1 MLKTHN
7 VVSSRL
13 QFLEVPPG
21 KPDQSFAEAVRKGL
35 SGSPKTLPSRF
46 FYDEAGSHLFERIMM
61 LPEYY
66 LTRTEQDI
74 LERFASEMVAWGQKR
89 ISLVEFGSGNSCKT
103 RLLIEAASEFQ
114 SHLTYVPI
122 DISSE
127 FLQASA
133 LTLLSD
139 YPQLSVHAVAGEYF
153 DAIPHVPLTPE
164 PRLFLFM
171 GSNIGNFE
179 EQEALEF
186 LSAISKHLRPEDRL
200 LLGVDMVKDRK
211 VIEAAYNDSAGV
223 TAAFNRNLLL
233 RINTSLGGNFDLD
246 RFEHSAPFVEE
257 RSQVEMRL
265 VSTVDQAVQIDA
277 LAETFSFKAGEYIHT
292 ENSHKYSPES
302 LHALC
307 GAAELQI
314 ENKWTDDQDW
324 FAVFRLRRA

>member
-1 MLKTHN
+1 MLKTHD
-7 VVSSRL
+7 VVGSRL
-13 QFLEVPPG
+13 QFIEVPPG

-35 SGSPKTLPSRF
+35 SGAQKTLPSRF
-46 FYDEAGSHLFERIMM
+46 FYDEKGSHLFEQIMM

-66 LTRTEQDI
+66 LTGTEQEI

-89 ISLVEFGSGNSCKT
+89 IALVEFGSGNSCKT

-114 SHLTYVPI
+114 QHLTYVPI

-133 LTLLSD
+133 LTLLGD
-139 YPQLSVHAVAGEYF
+139 YPQLSVHAVAAEYF

-164 PRLFLFM
+164 ARLFLFM

-179 EQEALEF
+179 EREALEF
-186 LSAISKHLRPEDRL
+186 LTTISMHLRPEDRL
-200 LLGVDMVKDRK
+200 LLGVDLVKDRR
-211 VIEAAYNDSAGV
+211 VIEAAYNDTAGV
-223 TAAFNRNLLL
+223 TAAFNKNLLQ
-233 RINTSLGGNFDLD
+233 RINGSLAGEFHLD

-265 VSTVDQAVQIDA
+265 VSTADHKVQIGD
-277 LAETFSFKAGEYIHT
+277 LAEEFSFKAGEYIHT

-302 LHALC
+302 LDALC
-307 GAAELQI
+307 SAAGLQI